1 MDVNS
6 QGSDFPKKNRK
17 KIARVMK
24 AETVLLMLLMQQRL
38 IYAAADGVTGPINNL
53 KDLMISIVSAIGA
66 CIVVWGGFEF
76 GNAMQT
82 RDGAAK
88 SDAIQRIVGGLIMV
102 VISQVVNAL
111 I

>member
-1 MDVNS
+1 ME
-6 QGSDFPKKNRK
+6 KNRK
-17 KIARVMK
+17 KISLMK
-24 AETVLLMLLMQQRL
+24 AESILFILLMQQRFVF
-38 IYAAADGVTGPINNL
+38 AAADGVTGPINNL

-88 SDAIQRIVGGLIMV
+88 SDEIQRIVGGLSMV
-102 VISQVVNAL
+102 VISQVVNTL